1 MKRITATELQVKLA
15 QVRTATFATITT
27 VTEPKMNKGGNPYFG
42 RIRKKQ
48 TMNVTINFDYANSVN
63 NQLKKEDKEA
73 AFVPHARKWGE
84 RIQGTCLIQHKGQV
98 YLEAKPNGK
107 PSASEY
113 FCDGQS
119 IDKSE
124 IALYL
129 PKVNSNAEHQGVEKE
144 IIIRDFK
151 LSSISAIKLQGE
163 QYEII

>member
-1 MKRITATELQVKLA
+1 MKRITAVELQVKLA

-27 VTEPKMNKGGNPYFG
+27 VTEPQMKKTGNPYLG

-48 TMNVTINFDYANSVN
+48 TMNVVINFDYANSVN

-73 AFVPHARKWGE
+73 TFVPHARKWGE

-113 FCDGQS
+113 LFDGEP
-119 IDKSE
+119 IEKAK

-129 PKVNSNAEHQGVEKE
+129 PKENSNADHQGVEKE

-151 LSSISAIKLQGE
+151 LSSIAEIKLQGE